1 MKDLYAEDY
10 KTLFKEIKEESKKWK
25 DILCSWVGKNI
36 DRGQKKKKNN
46 KKRCL
51 TTLMIREMQIKITMR
66 YPPYTSQNGH
76 H

>member
-36 DRGQKKKKNN
+36 DRWQKKKK
-46 KKRCL
+46 KKQEKMFDN
-51 TTLMIREMQIKITMR
+51 T
-66 YPPYTSQNGH
+66 H
-76 H
+76 D